1 MRIAGLRAVAALLL
15 GLGLAAC
22 ASTPPPQPEAQPEPR
37 PAPMAALPAPVAP
50 QPAPAA
56 GPLSET
62 ESDIG
67 RTFAAAIVAL
77 PVQDGGNEVL
87 ARIGSPELAQYMARA
102 GQRSFATVLF
112 LHGCDGL
119 NNLVPLRALARRGFA
134 VLAPDSFARRFRP
147 LQCDPRSQT
156 GGRNL
161 YVFDFRAVEISYAL
175 HRMRRLA
182 WVDAKRLFLL
192 GVSEGGLAAAQYRGD
207 DFRARV
213 IAEWTCNGAALVR
226 GLAAPADEPVLAVV
240 RAADPWYNRAA
251 ARGLQAGDC
260 GQYFGSRRRSR
271 SLVLGGQGHDVLG
284 DREGIAAILD
294 FLSVEAERSGYRGS

>member
-1 MRIAGLRAVAALLL
+1 MAPLLVAA
-15 GLGLAAC
+15 LAAC
-22 ASTPPPQPEAQPEPR
+22 ASPPPPQAQPEPG
-37 PAPMAALPAPVAP
+37 PAPAMAAPLP
-50 QPAPAA
+50 QPAPATGA
-56 GPLSET
+56 LSEP

-67 RTFAAAIVAL
+67 RTFDAAVVAL
-77 PVQDGGNEVL
+77 PGLEGGNEVL
-87 ARIGSPELAQYMARA
+87 ARIGSSELAQYMARA
-102 GQRSFATVLF
+102 GARSFPTVLF

-147 LQCDPRSQT
+147 LQCDPRART

-161 YVFDFRAVEISYAL
+161 YVFDFRAAEISYAL

-182 WVDAKRLFLL
+182 WVDRERLFLL

-226 GLAAPADEPVLAVV
+226 GLAAPEDEPVLAVV
-240 RAADPWYNRAA
+240 RAGDPWYNRAA

-260 GQYFGSRRRSR
+260 GSYLGQRPRSR
-271 SLVLGGQGHDVLG
+271 SLVLQGQGHDVMG
-284 DREGIAAILD
+284 DAQGIGAILE
-294 FLSVEAERSGYRGS
+294 FLAAEAQRAGYRGS